1 MNDNT
6 LDLEESLWDWDE
18 DEFRSDMTET
28 EIEMKEEQKEDFA
41 AEEASGRV
49 SLPEKSRANS
59 EDDLPGYMMVLWDL
73 SRLLI
78 AIMLIFTFLVRIVSV
93 RGSSM
98 VPTLENGNLLLLR
111 SSFLMKDYEQGDVVV
126 AIAENYDP
134 TLPLIKRVIAT
145 EGQTVDIHFDEGIV
159 YVDGLALEEDYTAE
173 LTVTDLGGF
182 SYPVTVPE
190 GSYFLMGD
198 NRNHSTD
205 SRDARVGFLS
215 EDELLGKVLFRI
227 FPFKEFGGIQ

>member
-18 DEFRSDMTET
+18 DEFRSDFSES
-28 EIEMKEEQKEDFA
+28 EIEIAGEPIEQENAVEKDPLPQKPQERKEE
-41 AEEASGRV
+41 
-49 SLPEKSRANS
+49 
-59 EDDLPGYMMVLWDL
+59 DLPGYMMVLWDL

-98 VPTLENGNLLLLR
+98 VPTLENRNLLLLE
-111 SSFLMKDYEQGDVVV
+111 SSFLVKDYEQGDVVV

-159 YVDGLALEEDYTAE
+159 YVDGIALEEDYTAE

>member
-18 DEFRSDMTET
+18 DEFRSDFSES
-28 EIEMKEEQKEDFA
+28 EIEIAGEPIEQEETVEKDPLPQKPQERKEE
-41 AEEASGRV
+41 
-49 SLPEKSRANS
+49 
-59 EDDLPGYMMVLWDL
+59 DLPGYMMVLWDL

-98 VPTLENGNLLLLR
+98 VPTLENRNLLLLE
-111 SSFLMKDYEQGDVVV
+111 SSFLVKDYEQGDVVV

-159 YVDGLALEEDYTAE
+159 YVDGIALEEDYTAE